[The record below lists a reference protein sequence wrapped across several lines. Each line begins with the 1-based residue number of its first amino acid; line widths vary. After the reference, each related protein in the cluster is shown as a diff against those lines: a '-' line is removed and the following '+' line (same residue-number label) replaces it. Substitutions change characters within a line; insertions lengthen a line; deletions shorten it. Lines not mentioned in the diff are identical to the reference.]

1 MKLSLFCYY
10 FYCRYVTTPVIT
22 LSILLSWFFLCL
34 VVRGSVL
41 WRIPSPCFDGI
52 LTWRGSVSLFY
63 IWIYGYVYRGSVLQR
78 ISSPCFDGVL
88 IWRGS
93 VSLLYIQIYGCI
105 YRGSVLQRI
114 SSPCFDGVLAQQFC
128 VNCSE
133 CRLLDSCFVVMK
145 CGSGLVYCK
154 IYLCIFCGI
163 IRYVCGQTFSPLSGD
178 FKIVGTI
185 LLCLKVIGL

>member
-10 FYCRYVTTPVIT
+10 FYCRYVTTPVVT
-22 LSILLSWFFLCL
+22 LSILLSWFSLCS

-63 IWIYGYVYRGSVLQR
+63 IWIYGY
-78 ISSPCFDGVL
+78 
-88 IWRGS
+88 
-93 VSLLYIQIYGCI
+93 I

-163 IRYVCGQTFSPLSGD
+163 YTLCLRANTP
-178 FKIVGTI
+178 I
-185 LLCLKVIGL
+185 LLCQS